1 MLHSKYLLFIAVQF
15 FFMIRYG
22 HMRRILDKILSE
34 RPNNPL
40 ENFEKFSHL
49 VKRTYVNEEVH
60 FEQVFVDDIN
70 RNACKNN
77 LQMYKV
83 VIYQL
88 ISN

>member
-1 MLHSKYLLFIAVQF
+1 MF
-15 FFMIRYG
+15 RYN

-40 ENFEKFSHL
+40 ENFEKFSNL
-49 VKRTYVNEEVH
+49 VKRTYVNKEVN

-70 RNACKNN
+70 RNTSRNN

-83 VIYQL
+83 MHL
-88 ISN
+88 KISK

>member
-1 MLHSKYLLFIAVQF
+1 MF
-15 FFMIRYG
+15 RYN

-40 ENFEKFSHL
+40 ENFEKFSNL
-49 VKRTYVNEEVH
+49 VKRTYVNKEVN

-70 RNACKNN
+70 RNTCRNN

-83 VIYQL
+83 MHL
-88 ISN
+88 KISK